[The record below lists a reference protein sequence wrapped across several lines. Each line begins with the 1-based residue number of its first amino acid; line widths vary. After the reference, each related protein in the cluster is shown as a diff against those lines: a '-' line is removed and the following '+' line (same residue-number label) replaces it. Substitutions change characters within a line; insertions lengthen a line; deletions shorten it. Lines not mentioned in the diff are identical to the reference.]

1 MCNWLQSLCFT
12 LDYVPRKHCVVK
24 PTIGKIGPLQLNA
37 LLSTLNFNLFSF
49 YHLRYDI
56 ISSHIRNSAKVRRWF
71 ALNVIL
77 NPPNRLAEYI
87 LIAPAQEVRVAFVKL
102 VAFCCLC
109 SGKDDPLPDF
119 SGESL
124 CEQILHSALQLLK
137 REVAEN
143 GKHLQH
149 YFTLFSLFIGTIKQS
164 KRLLLRVS
172 LMDLF
177 YGFSIL
183 ILLTGFRCNQ

>member
-1 MCNWLQSLCFT
+1 MPIISKLYS
-12 LDYVPRKHCVVK
+12 
-24 PTIGKIGPLQLNA
+24 
-37 LLSTLNFNLFSF
+37 S
-49 YHLRYDI
+49 LRYDI
-56 ISSHIRNSAKVRRWF
+56 VSSHIRNSVKVRRWF

-109 SGKDDPLPDF
+109 SAKDEPLPDF
-119 SGESL
+119 TGESL
-124 CEQILHSALQLLK
+124 CEQILLSTLQLLK

-143 GKHLQH
+143 GKHLQN
-149 YFTLFSLFIGTIKQS
+149 YFTLFSLFIGTIKHS

-172 LMDLF
+172 FFGCTCFVSLHCNLKKN
-177 YGFSIL
+177 GFA
-183 ILLTGFRCNQ
+183 RNR